1 MQSDVPLSDIAA
13 SFEHGSVTT
22 WRLADLHVA
31 RELELGGRRYWII
44 SDPHGE
50 GWKARVV
57 ELHEGGEADEIGI
70 EASDQTRTAADD
82 SAERKLR
89 RLLRLPHP

>member
-1 MQSDVPLSDIAA
+1 VQPVVSLKDTAA
-13 SFEHGSVTT
+13 GFTHSSVTT
-22 WRLADLHVA
+22 WPCQIYRMA
-31 RELELGGRRYWII
+31 RELQLNGRRYWII
-44 SDPHGE
+44 SDPYGE
-50 GWKARVV
+50 GWKAKVV

-89 RLLRLPHP
+89 RLLRLPLH

>member
-1 MQSDVPLSDIAA
+1 M
-13 SFEHGSVTT
+13 
-22 WRLADLHVA
+22 A
-31 RELELGGRRYWII
+31 RELELAGRRYWII
-44 SDPHGE
+44 SDPYGE

-57 ELHEGGEADEIGI
+57 ELREGGEADEIGI

-89 RLLRLPHP
+89 RLLRLPHS